1 MSKMVY
7 LPYVHF
13 EQEEGEAEGTGW
25 YFTQYNTETGEGRG
39 WHGTE
44 FMPDCFFETK
54 CENGEPETKFF
65 DVHINEPI
73 EQWSWP
79 EPQDDNAFTNYGSL
93 AEFVANNSQKVFR
106 IVDLDEEAY
115 DCSCTIYGR
124 LTTLVELANK
134 DALLGIQV
142 LQESDDG
149 KLYGTDTLEYYK
161 LSEIRLTSCKEDM
174 KRYYTDEA
182 AEWIANYTWNAYGSF
197 SRFAEKNKDRVFR
210 VIVKPEFCGDVP
222 EDSFDARRCK
232 MSSVVTLPDDDV
244 FIGLRMLDI
253 AQVEYRKLS
262 EVHLQW
268 RADDNQPE

>member
-65 DVHINEPI
+65 DVHTNEPI
-73 EQWSWP
+73 KQWSWP

-115 DCSCTIYGR
+115 DCPCTIYGR

>member
-7 LPYVHF
+7 LPYVRF
-13 EQEEGEAEGTGW
+13 EQEEGEPKGKGW
-25 YFTQYNTETGEGRG
+25 YFTQYNAETGEGRG

-44 FMPDCFFETK
+44 FMPDCLFETK
-54 CENGEPETKFF
+54 CEGGEPETKFF
-65 DVHINEPI
+65 DVNTNEPI
-73 EQWSWP
+73 KQWSWP
-79 EPQDDNAFTNYGSL
+79 EPPDDNAFTNYGSL
-93 AEFVANNSQKVFR
+93 DEFVANNSQKVFR

-115 DCSCTIYGR
+115 DYSCTIYGR

-222 EDSFDARRCK
+222 GDSFDARRCK

>member
-7 LPYVHF
+7 LPYVCF

-25 YFTQYNTETGEGRG
+25 YFTQYDAETGEG
-39 WHGTE
+39 
-44 FMPDCFFETK
+44 
-54 CENGEPETKFF
+54 
-65 DVHINEPI
+65 
-73 EQWSWP
+73 
-79 EPQDDNAFTNYGSL
+79 
-93 AEFVANNSQKVFR
+93 
-106 IVDLDEEAY
+106 
-115 DCSCTIYGR
+115 
-124 LTTLVELANK
+124 
-134 DALLGIQV
+134 

-210 VIVKPEFCGDVP
+210 VIVRPEFCGDVP

-244 FIGLRMLDI
+244 LIGLRMLDI